1 MAILR
6 NLDRILKE
14 SQESDTRTEAKRSPA
29 ASYLSS
35 LSSSLSS
42 SSSPSF
48 SRAAFQYLKINTK
61 RGEMETYQCFPS
73 SSFPSLSAI
82 AFAS

>member
-35 LSSSLSS
+35 LSSSSS
-42 SSSPSF
+42 SSSF

>member
-35 LSSSLSS
+35 LSSSSS
-42 SSSPSF
+42 SSF